1 MGADGVAQVA
11 RTVAVINNKGGV
23 GKTTASKALCEGMA
37 ERGLNVLLIDMDA
50 QANITTWLKAETS
63 PDCLTVFNLL
73 EKPKTP
79 LSDCVQFMDG
89 CDIIAG
95 DIAMKDLDSVLSQGL
110 GRELRLKRALEPAM
124 DVYDYIVIDCPPSL
138 GLATLN
144 ALVAVDDV
152 VIVTEPS
159 MFSINGFGNV
169 YDLVESIKTDY
180 AFNPDLNIDGIL
192 LNKYSKDEV
201 ASRAAD
207 EQLPAIA
214 ELGHTRL
221 YAARPMKHKAIE
233 DAANN
238 KEPLF
243 GFRPNDAAVAEFRKF
258 VGEYLGG
265 E

>member
-1 MGADGVAQVA
+1 M
-11 RTVAVINNKGGV
+11 
-23 GKTTASKALCEGMA
+23 
-37 ERGLNVLLIDMDA
+37 
-50 QANITTWLKAETS
+50 
-63 PDCLTVFNLL
+63 
-73 EKPKTP
+73 
-79 LSDCVQFMDG
+79 
-89 CDIIAG
+89 
-95 DIAMKDLDSVLSQGL
+95 
-110 GRELRLKRALEPAM
+110 
-124 DVYDYIVIDCPPSL
+124 
-138 GLATLN
+138 N
-144 ALVAVDDV
+144 ALVAADDV

-169 YDLVESIKTDY
+169 YDLVESIKADY

-214 ELGHTRL
+214 ELGHTKL

-258 VGEYLGG
+258 VDEYLGG